1 MVNIGQTVS
10 LVYKYIPH
18 ILESM
23 LGAEN
28 RCASCDVDI
37 IQKYLEI
44 CGICVI

>member
-18 ILESM
+18 ILEYI
-23 LGAEN
+23 LGAEI